1 MLIRE
6 IWGNIFKEV
15 KLRNKY
21 ITTLIKIVISVSLI
35 YYLLYKIGFGKL
47 IEVYYEIEFGWII
60 FALLLV
66 TVSNLLGVIQW
77 RLLLKSSKVEISYQ
91 KTLNYYF
98 IGLFFNNFLISLL
111 GGDIFRVYDISKHS
125 GKNSTAISTV
135 FLDRLI
141 GLMAM
146 AFLAL
151 VFGVISVKIFNSGYI
166 LFPVSLFFLFLLF
179 VVLFFYFKNFAKKFQ
194 SISER
199 ILPNFIFQKLREIY
213 NGINY
218 FKNHRMLILLLL
230 LDSIVIQLLRIS
242 THYVAALSLNV
253 NEQYNISIWYFFIF
267 IPIIFIVSLLPIS
280 IGGLGVRESMGIV
293 LFSYVGISS
302 NLAFSI
308 EFISYLIGVFSSIPG
323 GIAFAIRKHEKVE
336 NYVKESEIV

>member
-1 MLIRE
+1 
-6 IWGNIFKEV
+6 
-15 KLRNKY
+15 
-21 ITTLIKIVISVSLI
+21 
-35 YYLLYKIGFGKL
+35 
-47 IEVYYEIEFGWII
+47 
-60 FALLLV
+60 
-66 TVSNLLGVIQW
+66 
-77 RLLLKSSKVEISYQ
+77 
-91 KTLNYYF
+91 
-98 IGLFFNNFLISLL
+98 
-111 GGDIFRVYDISKHS
+111 
-125 GKNSTAISTV
+125 V

-242 THYVAALSLNV
+242 SHYVAALSLNV
-253 NEQYNISIWYFFIF
+253 NEQFNISIWYFFIF

>member
-66 TVSNLLGVIQW
+66 TVSNLLGVVQW

-242 THYVAALSLNV
+242 SHYVAALSLNV
-253 NEQYNISIWYFFIF
+253 NEQFNISIWYFFIF

>member
-1 MLIRE
+1 LLIRE

-66 TVSNLLGVIQW
+66 TVSNLLGVVQW

-194 SISER
+194 SVTEK

-230 LDSIVIQLLRIS
+230 LNSIVIQMLRIS
-242 THYVAALSLNV
+242 SHYVAALSLNV
-253 NEQYNISIWYFFIF
+253 NELFNISIWYFFIF

-336 NYVKESEIV
+336 DYVKESEIS